1 MNFERIARGDFGAVT
16 TVATDVNGAQEEHYF
31 AGDESTLRNTRSVTK
46 TITGMLVGIAIDR
59 DELSGVDARVLDVL
73 ARPAPSNPGQWK
85 DAITI
90 EDFLTMRSA
99 LECDDGDEL
108 SAGNEEKMYA
118 TDDWVDFAL
127 GLPLRPARGF
137 SYCTAGVTALAA
149 VLEAATGASVA
160 DYAARALF
168 EPLGIARV
176 RWAYSPAGLAQT
188 GGGLELRTVDLLRLG
203 ALYRDSGG
211 GIVSRE
217 WVERSTR
224 PHCRADERH
233 EFGYLW
239 WLRDYDGV
247 GSFAMAGRGG
257 NRVVVFPS
265 LDAVVVVTSEN
276 FDRPDAH
283 ALTDALL
290 DEVVLPALRA

>member
-1 MNFERIARGDFGAVT
+1 VT
-16 TVATDVNGAQEEHYF
+16 SVAIDVNGTHEEHYF
-31 AGDESTLRNTRSVTK
+31 AGDASTLRNTRSVTK
-46 TITGMLVGIAIDR
+46 TITGMLVGIAVDR
-59 DELSGVDARVLDVL
+59 GELSGVDARVLDVL
-73 ARPAPSNPGQWK
+73 GRPAPDNAGLRK

-90 EDFLTMRSA
+90 EDFLAMRSA

-118 TDDWVDFAL
+118 TRDWVDFAL
-127 GLPLRPARGF
+127 GLPLRETGGF

-168 EPLGIARV
+168 EPLGIAEV

-203 ALYRDSGG
+203 ALYRDGG
-211 GIVSRE
+211 RTIVSRA

-224 PHCRADERH
+224 PHCRVDERH

-257 NRVVVFPS
+257 NRVVVFPE

-276 FDRPDAH
+276 FERRDAH

-290 DEVVLPALRA
+290 DELVLPALRA

>member
-1 MNFERIARGDFGAVT
+1 
-16 TVATDVNGAQEEHYF
+16 
-31 AGDESTLRNTRSVTK
+31 
-46 TITGMLVGIAIDR
+46 MLIGIAIDR
-59 DELSGVDARVLDVL
+59 GELSGVDARVLDVL
-73 ARPAPSNPGQWK
+73 GRPAPSNPDPRK
-85 DAITI
+85 DAIAI

-127 GLPLRPARGF
+127 GLPLRAGRGF

-149 VLEAATGASVA
+149 VLETATGASVA
-160 DYAARALF
+160 DYAARVLF
-168 EPLGIARV
+168 EPLGISEV
-176 RWAYSPAGLAQT
+176 RWAHSPAGLAQT

-203 ALYRDSGG
+203 ALYRDGGG

-224 PHCRADERH
+224 PHCRVDERH

-257 NRVVVFPS
+257 NRVVVFPE
-265 LDAVVVVTSEN
+265 LDAAVVVTSEN
-276 FDRPDAH
+276 FDRSDAH

-290 DEVVLPALRA
+290 DELVLPALRA

>member
-1 MNFERIARGDFGAVT
+1 MNLERVARGDFDAVT
-16 TVATDVNGAQEEHYF
+16 SIAIDVNGTREERYF
-31 AGDESTLRNTRSVTK
+31 TGDESTLRNTRSVTK

-59 DELSGVDARVLDVL
+59 GELSGVGVRVLDVL
-73 ARPAPSNPGQWK
+73 GAAPRNHDLRK
-85 DAITI
+85 DSITI

-108 SAGNEEKMYA
+108 SAGNEERMYVA
-118 TDDWVDFAL
+118 EDWVDFAL
-127 GLPLRPARGF
+127 GLPVRADRSF

-149 VLEAATGASVA
+149 VLERATAARVA
-160 DYAARALF
+160 DYAARVLF
-168 EPLGIARV
+168 EPLGIAEA
-176 RWAYSPAGLAQT
+176 RWAYSPTGLAQT
-188 GGGLELRTVDLLRLG
+188 GGGLELRTRDLLRLG
-203 ALYRDSGG
+203 VLYRDGG
-211 GIVSRE
+211 GEIVSRE

-224 PHCRADERH
+224 PHCRVDERR

-239 WLRDYDGV
+239 WIRKHDDV

-257 NRVVVFPS
+257 NRVVVFPE

-276 FDRPDAH
+276 FERPDAH

-290 DEVVLPALRA
+290 DELVLPALRT